1 MVMIKAHRQ
10 PAQVPALYLSIL
22 EDCRHIS
29 TVDNICDCQHEEF
42 TTLYASRVAL
52 ILMLTQPLVTELINS
67 VESDKAH

>member
-10 PAQVPALYLSIL
+10 PAQVPALYLFIL

-42 TTLYASRVAL
+42 TLHASRIAL